1 VTGKRAPGGSLTVV
15 GTGIRAGLDTTA
27 EARLHIERGDPL
39 LYLVNDPV
47 TEGWLRR
54 LNPGAATLADA
65 YRDGAPRLDAYR
77 EMADRILA
85 AVRAGGAVCVAFYG
99 HPGIFVRPGHE
110 AVRRA
115 AAEGY
120 PTRMVPGVS
129 AEDWLFADLGVDP
142 ADRGCQSF
150 EATDF
155 LLYRR
160 RFDPRSALVL
170 WQVGGTGDRDFRR
183 DGGYRTGAGVR
194 LLAERLA
201 AAYPPGH
208 RAIVYE
214 AGELPVGGPRIEPVA
229 LSELP
234 AARLTARSTLY
245 VPPADPGEP
254 DAETTALLGLDP
266 GSL

>member
-120 PTRMVPGVS
+120 PARMVPGVS

-170 WQVGGTGDRDFRR
+170 WQVGGTGDRDFRPTAATAPAPGCGCSPSGWPPPTR
-183 DGGYRTGAGVR
+183 RGTGRSSTRPASCRWAGR
-194 LLAERLA
+194 GSSRW
-201 AAYPPGH
+201 
-208 RAIVYE
+208 
-214 AGELPVGGPRIEPVA
+214 
-229 LSELP
+229 
-234 AARLTARSTLY
+234 RS
-245 VPPADPGEP
+245 PSCRRRG
-254 DAETTALLGLDP
+254 
-266 GSL
+266 